1 MSNLL
6 RVKPNKF
13 VLAAAA
19 ILCAVFSVVFF
30 NSPNVKVKAEDVSV
44 TASPTT
50 SFDNNHEY
58 TAAEVTLLKNHY
70 LDEIGKLKHYAVIKG
85 IESTETERYSAEIDG
100 LLSGGEKTPKEVA
113 EAYFSGTN
121 GLAGVLG
128 IYEIANDF
136 YSFYLAEDATV
147 KNQENPL
154 YAFSVVLMQDKALLE
169 NRFSL
174 ENYYDG
180 NTGGYDVE
188 NARRNSE
195 TFYADY
201 FLEAEKIRDYL
212 DDRYAK
218 VYVSEMNFDSQ
229 IYFGEKYGEGYTAEK
244 VYGSAS
250 ADWQSEFAAVKAEL
264 VAQGR
269 AVKDYVGYERKVGD
283 AMLAVK
289 KTYDGKFAGLKTAA
303 ARAEEEAKKF
313 DETVSFPKLN
323 EKLGYLKAEIDEI
336 KTALDEFFAL
346 PTITINIWSYDV
358 NNGKGEA
365 KSATIDL
372 KTGLAAVDDGSKN
385 GDDYAKIASLI
396 RITKNITEEGVKA
409 VYLNHVGL
417 YGQSGESA
425 VARNKNLAQSLI
437 DSITETGLIRNP
449 YSYGGKTVSGP
460 KDVIDAFYDSYTQ
473 SAALQYNG
481 ENSEAVNEKYLLPS
495 VSSAKNKKKNK
506 QGYTITIT
514 YFVKNE
520 VTGKF
525 EETPLFDAEAFI
537 EVREGATPS
546 VERNTLKAL
555 RNPDKYAKKLSDE
568 QRKAIK
574 GKGLWKYITLTV
586 YEPNQSGE
594 AAVKT
599 NLKKVDGTNSYYVV
613 VIAFDDEGIT
623 AGQATSFTI
632 VEYGHAEITNV
643 ISNIEREGKTMKF
656 QVNDVSRLLV
666 WEWLTNDKKW
676 DWAMWIALGVVC
688 LLVLALV
695 ILIVAKCI
703 RKKKYKVI
711 FYARGGKY
719 NKTVKARY
727 GCKFNYPKDPVKKGY
742 VFMGWYADKKCTTR
756 FASTE
761 INKKGTVNVYAKW
774 MKLEEYEQLNEQY
787 SKAKAVVDPAVAS
800 ADAQYFSSLQ
810 KDPEIEK
817 IEAEKLSYMA
827 KKAEEDRKTEEVKL
841 QSIKEIEASKNS
853 EEARAKAEKE
863 ADEARN
869 ALDSALKER
878 DAIIAKARAE
888 ERSKCYGEVADSLK
902 NDNENLANALTGTA
916 IVPAGAAANAQQP
929 MNLDEQLRKIKEEA
943 KAEAKKEIE
952 EEMKRKAE
960 EEARIN
966 ALVEARV
973 KEIIDRKDKEAEI
986 ARFGSETKAATD
998 PAILE
1003 RLALAEEKI
1012 ARYEEMLA
1020 KNNVT
1025 EDNAEASEE
1034 LPAEVAPV
1042 EEETEVEAKE
1052 EVKEAAPAIDPE
1064 LLARLAEAEAR
1075 IAAYEAD
1082 EKNRAEAEAKA
1093 KEEAEALNAA
1103 KAKEEADAKAAE
1115 EAGKEIAKLFDRLKA
1130 ETASYVRGDD
1140 LTVGLVKEDEVLKIT
1155 EANGKVELELNV
1167 PFEDLEEKGYNVL
1180 RGNKFPAMYELESD
1194 DDADEALELIEEAM
1208 SAHGM
1213 MKSVP
1218 QVIYASTREDRLA
1231 GYTFV
1236 IENEKVAETTEEF
1249 YSVLRAYAGSFADV
1263 EGYEGEDKPLV
1274 KMFKDGSDV
1283 LVYLNSSAAGLKA
1296 AEPFMAEQ
1304 GYSSLVV
1311 VKNAEDCRF
1320 AENCIEATMK
1330 DNGLIR
1336 YPLMTGFVEGGDD
1349 DGFAYILKA

>member
-1 MSNLL
+1 MSNFL
-6 RVKPNKF
+6 RLKPNKL
-13 VLAAAA
+13 VLAIAA
-19 ILCAVFSVVFF
+19 ILFAVCSVVFF
-30 NSPNVKVKAEDVSV
+30 SPGGNSAKAEDVAV
-44 TASPTT
+44 SPVT
-50 SFDNNHEY
+50 SFVEGHEY
-58 TAAEVTLLKNHY
+58 TSDEVGQLRDYY
-70 LDEIGKLKHYAVIKG
+70 LGKIKGLANYDRIKG
-85 IESTETERYSAEIDG
+85 IEDKTAPETTKYSEEIDG
-100 LLSGGEKTPKEVA
+100 LLTDGEKTPTEIA

-121 GLAGVLG
+121 GLAGVLD
-128 IYEIANDF
+128 IYGIANDF
-136 YSFYLAEDATV
+136 YAFYLADDATI

-154 YAFSVVLMQDKALLE
+154 YSFSVIAMQEKALVE
-169 NRFSL
+169 NRFGLS
-174 ENYYDG
+174 
-180 NTGGYDVE
+180 GYL
-188 NARRNSE
+188 NAGTLGYNVDAARSASDK
-195 TFYADY
+195 FYRDY
-201 FLEAEKIRDYL
+201 FSAAEETRDYL

-218 VYVSEMNFDSQ
+218 VYLSAMNYDSL
-229 IYFGEKYGEGYTAEK
+229 IYFGEKYGEGYAAEK
-244 VYGSAS
+244 IYGSAD
-250 ADWQSEFAAVKAEL
+250 ADWQEELAAAQSELLAK
-264 VAQGR
+264 GR
-269 AVKDYVGYERKVGD
+269 AASNEKEAAN

-289 KTYDGKFAGLKTAA
+289 KAYDAKFAGLKTAA
-303 ARAEEEAKKF
+303 ARAEEAAKNF
-313 DETVSFPKLN
+313 DETVSFPNLQ
-323 EKLGYLKAEIDEI
+323 EKLDYLKAEIDEI
-336 KTALDEFFAL
+336 KTAIDAFFDL
-346 PTITINIWSYDV
+346 STVTTDVWTYDV
-358 NNGKGEA
+358 KTGKGEA
-365 KSATIDL
+365 KSVTINL
-372 KTGLAAVDDGSKN
+372 KTGLAASADEKA
-385 GDDYAKIASLI
+385 GDDYDKIASLI
-396 RITKNITEEGVKA
+396 GITKNVTEEGVKA
-409 VYLNHVGL
+409 VYLRHVGL
-417 YGQSGESA
+417 YGQSGES
-425 VARNKNLAQSLI
+425 VVVKNRNLAQSLI
-437 DSITETGLIRNP
+437 DSLTERGVLATA
-449 YSYGGKTVSGP
+449 YTYGEKTVAGP
-460 KDVIDAFYDSYTQ
+460 KDVIDAFYDSY
-473 SAALQYNG
+473 SVPSALQYNG

-495 VSSAKNKKKNK
+495 VSSAKNKDKNK

-514 YFVKNE
+514 YFTLNAE
-520 VTGKF
+520 TGEF
-525 EETPLFDAEAFI
+525 EETPQFDAEAYI

-555 RNPDKYAKKLSDE
+555 RNPDKYAKKLSEED
-568 QRKAIK
+568 RKAIK
-574 GKGLWKYITLTV
+574 GKGLWKYITLIV
-586 YEPNQSGE
+586 YEPNSSGD

-599 NLKKVDGTNSYYVV
+599 NLKEVDGTNGYYIVT
-613 VIAFDDEGIT
+613 IAFDDDGIT
-623 AGQATSFTI
+623 AKQANAFTI
-632 VEYGHAEITNV
+632 VEYEHAEITDV

-656 QVNDVSRLLV
+656 QVNDVSKLLV
-666 WEWLTNDKKW
+666 WEWLTGDKKW
-676 DWAMWIALGVVC
+676 DWAMWIAVGVVC
-688 LLVLALV
+688 LLLLALI
-695 ILIVAKCI
+695 ILIVAKCVKN
-703 RKKKYKVI
+703 RKYKVI

-719 NKTVKARY
+719 NKTVKAKY
-727 GCKFNYPKDPVKKGY
+727 GAKFNYPKDPTKKGY

-761 INKKGTVNVYAKW
+761 INKKGTQNVYAKW

-853 EEARAKAEKE
+853 DEARAKAERE

-869 ALDSALKER
+869 ALDNALKER

-888 ERSKCYGEVADSLK
+888 ERSKLYGEVADSLK
-902 NDNENLANALTGTA
+902 SDNENLASALN
-916 IVPAGAAANAQQP
+916 GAALVPVGAAVNSQQP
-929 MNLDEQLRKIKEEA
+929 INYEEQLRKIKEEA
-943 KAEAKKEIE
+943 KAEARKELE

-973 KEIIDRKDKEAEI
+973 KEIIDKKEKEAEI
-986 ARFGSETKAATD
+986 AKVGNETKAATD

-1003 RLALAEEKI
+1003 RLAAAEEKI
-1012 ARYEEMLA
+1012 ARYEELLA
-1020 KNNVT
+1020 EK
-1025 EDNAEASEE
+1025 DKAEENDAVAEELSEE
-1034 LPAEVAPV
+1034 VIPEA
-1042 EEETEVEAKE
+1042 EETEAEE
-1052 EVKEAAPAIDPE
+1052 EVKETAPAIDPE

-1103 KAKEEADAKAAE
+1103 KAKEEAEAKAAA
-1115 EAGKEIAKLFDRLKA
+1115 EADEKTAKLFDRLKA

-1155 EANGKVELELNV
+1155 EKDGKVELELNV

-1180 RGNKFPAMYELESD
+1180 RGNKFSAMYELED
-1194 DDADEALELIEEAM
+1194 ENDVDEALELIEEAM

-1218 QVIYASTREDRLA
+1218 QVVYASEKQDRLS

-1236 IENEKVAETTEEF
+1236 IENEKVADTTEEF
-1249 YSVLRAYAGSFADV
+1249 YSVLRAFAGSFADV

-1283 LVYLNSSAAGLKA
+1283 LVYLNTSAAGLKA

-1304 GYSSLVV
+1304 GYASLVV
-1311 VKNAEDCRF
+1311 VKNEKDCQF
-1320 AENCIEATMK
+1320 AENCIEAMMK

-1336 YPLMTGFVEGGDD
+1336 YPLMTGFVEGSDD

>member
-6 RVKPNKF
+6 KVKPNKF

-70 LDEIGKLKHYAVIKG
+70 LDEIGKLEHYAVIKG
-85 IESTETERYSAEIDG
+85 IESTETGKYSDEIDG
-100 LLSGGEKTPKEVA
+100 FLSGGDKTPKGVA

-136 YSFYLAEDATV
+136 YDFYLAEDATI
-147 KNQENPL
+147 KNQGNPL
-154 YAFSVVLMQDKALLE
+154 YAFSIAEMQGKALFV

-174 ENYYDG
+174 KNYYDG

-201 FLEAEKIRDYL
+201 FQKAEEIRDYL

-218 VYVSEMNFDSQ
+218 VYLSEINFDTQ
-229 IYFGEKYGEGYTAEK
+229 IYFSEKYGEEYTAEK
-244 VYGSAS
+244 VYGAAD
-250 ADWQSEFAAVKAEL
+250 ADWQSELTAVRNEL
-264 VAQGR
+264 VAKGR
-269 AVKDYVGYERKVGD
+269 AVKDYVGYERKVSD

-289 KTYDGKFAGLKTAA
+289 TAYDEKFAGLQTAA
-303 ARAEEEAKKF
+303 ARAEEKAKKF
-313 DETVSFPKLN
+313 DETVSFSKLQD
-323 EKLGYLKAEIDEI
+323 KLDYLKAEIDEI
-336 KTALDEFFAL
+336 KTAVDAFSAL
-346 PTITINIWSYDV
+346 PTVTINIWTYDV
-358 NNGKGEA
+358 KNEKGEA

-372 KTGLAAVDDGSKN
+372 KTGLAAADDGKS
-385 GDDYAKIASLI
+385 GDDYAKIVSLI
-396 RITKNITEEGVKA
+396 RITKNVTEEGVKA
-409 VYLNHVGL
+409 VYLHHVGL
-417 YGQSGESA
+417 YGQSGES
-425 VARNKNLAQSLI
+425 VVVKNKNLAQSLI
-437 DSITETGLIRNP
+437 DSITETGVIPNP
-449 YSYGGKTVSGP
+449 YSYGEKTVSEP
-460 KDVIDAFYDSYTQ
+460 KGIIDAFYDSYSTP
-473 SAALQYNG
+473 SALQYDG

-495 VSSAKNKKKNK
+495 VSSDKNKKKNK

-520 VTGKF
+520 DTGEF
-525 EETPLFDAEAFI
+525 EATPQFDAEAFI

-555 RNPDKYAKKLSDE
+555 RNPDKYAKKLSAE

-586 YEPNQSGE
+586 YEPNSSGE

-599 NLKKVDGTNSYYVV
+599 NLKNVDGTNSYYVV
-613 VIAFDDEGIT
+613 SIAFDEEGIT
-623 AGQATSFTI
+623 AKQADAFTI
-632 VEYGHAEITNV
+632 VEYGHAEITDV

-656 QVNDVSRLLV
+656 QVNDVSKLLA
-666 WEWLTNDKKW
+666 WEWLTGDKKW

-695 ILIVAKCI
+695 ILIVAICI
-703 RKKKYKVI
+703 KKKKYKVI

-853 EEARAKAEKE
+853 DEARAKAEKE

-902 NDNENLANALTGTA
+902 NDNENLANALSGAA
-916 IVPAGAAANAQQP
+916 IVPVGAAANAQQP
-929 MNLDEQLRKIKEEA
+929 MNLEEQLRKIKEEA
-943 KAEAKKEIE
+943 KAEARKEIE

-973 KEIIDRKDKEAEI
+973 KEIIDRKDKEAEL
-986 ARFGSETKAATD
+986 AKVGSETKAATD

-1020 KNNVT
+1020 QKSVA
-1025 EDNAEASEE
+1025 EDNAAALEE
-1034 LPAEVAPV
+1034 LPAEIAPALEEAEV
-1042 EEETEVEAKE
+1042 EEKE
-1052 EVKEAAPAIDPE
+1052 EVKETAPAIDPE

-1103 KAKEEADAKAAE
+1103 KAKEEAEAKAAA
-1115 EAGKEIAKLFDRLKA
+1115 EADKETAKLFDRLKA

-1194 DDADEALELIEEAM
+1194 GDVDEALELIEEAM

-1218 QVIYASTREDRLA
+1218 QVVYASTKEDRLA

-1236 IENEKVAETTEEF
+1236 IDNEKVAETTEEF

-1296 AEPFMAEQ
+1296 AEPFMVEQ
-1304 GYSSLVV
+1304 GYASLVV
-1311 VKNAEDCRF
+1311 VKNAKDCQF
-1320 AENCIEATMK
+1320 AENCIEAMMK